1 MKWKETLFALGDPL
15 RACFDLTLRERRF
28 LLGILLLFC
37 LGIAGRWYHQRSD
50 RPTPYVAPQELPDS

>member
-1 MKWKETLFALGDPL
+1 MKWKETLAALGGPL

-37 LGIAGRWYHQRSD
+37 LGIAGRWYHQRRD
-50 RPTPYVAPQELPDS
+50 RPEPYVLPQEQPDP